1 MSNRLHRPTFLGI
14 HARDAST
21 QVLYISSGVR
31 QAIGYTPEQLV
42 SKSAHDYIADPY
54 KDNFPSI
61 YESGEQEDEE
71 ADDEANAYV

>member
-1 MSNRLHRPTFLGI
+1 MSNKLHRPTFLGI

-21 QVLYISSGVR
+21 QLLYISSGVR
-31 QAIGYTPEQLV
+31 QAIRYTPEQLV

-54 KDNFPSI
+54 KDNFPTL
-61 YESGEQEDEE
+61 YESNEDEE